1 MIKFLFLS
9 KMNVNQNLKTF
20 KKYIWILLFSGVSI
34 SQAQK
39 EDYNW
44 VLGYADHLVTDTL
57 FGRTILNFNNA
68 SLNITKTTIGVLS
81 YLHYTNATISDSSGK
96 LLFYT
101 NGISAFNRNHQIMPN
116 GKYICPGEVAEWNFD
131 VGLAIEQAA
140 IILPWPEHSAQYFII
155 NKILQAQTIYLSD
168 TLYYSTVNMKLRGG
182 LGDVVDK
189 HKILLADTMSLSY
202 MTACRHANGRDWWFL
217 IAEYD
222 SKIVHRYL
230 LDPRGINHIGTQII
244 DEKIFDTVGQAAFS
258 PDGNKFAIH
267 YITDFGYR
275 ELHLFDFDRCNGL
288 LMNQRTFKLPYTT
301 SAGTGLAFAPS
312 SKYLYLTLGERVW
325 QIDTDDNAP
334 VQNKIEILVSDHF
347 GWPYE
352 FFYDQMQLAPDS
364 KIYFVSTNGANYINV
379 IHDPDKKGLACKP
392 EAHAH
397 MITFNLSN
405 PNFPHFRLG
414 RAWNTICDTL
424 YTAIH
429 EPEDDV
435 KYEPIYVYPNPAH
448 SQVNIFIPIHL
459 LHQDISYRIFDL
471 QGKLVDHNNL
481 KPSRDISIN
490 NLSTGIYYIRVFCK
504 KDLILNEKMVIIN
517 E

>member
-1 MIKFLFLS
+1 MK
-9 KMNVNQNLKTF
+9 VNQHLKTF
-20 KKYIWILLFSGVSI
+20 KKYMWILLISGVSI

-57 FGRTILNFNNA
+57 FGRTVLNFKNE

-81 YLHYTNATISDSSGK
+81 FLDYTNASISDSSGN

-116 GKYICPGEVAEWNFD
+116 GKYICTGEVAEWNFN
-131 VGLAIEQAA
+131 VGLGIEQAA
-140 IILPWPEHSAQYFII
+140 IILPWPDHPAQYFII
-155 NKILQAQTIYLSD
+155 NKILQAQSIYLSD
-168 TLYYSTVNMKLRGG
+168 TLFYSTINMKLRGG
-182 LGDVVDK
+182 LGDVVEK
-189 HKILLADTMSLSY
+189 HKILFADTMSLSF

-230 LDPRGINHIGTQII
+230 LDPRGINYMGIQEVEEKII
-244 DEKIFDTVGQAAFS
+244 DTPGQAAFS

-275 ELHLFDFDRCNGL
+275 ELHLFDFDRCSGL
-288 LMNQRTFKLPYTT
+288 LWNQSTYKLPIYRGY
-301 SAGTGLAFAPS
+301 GTGLAFAHS
-312 SKYLYLTLGERVW
+312 SKYLYLTLGDRVW
-325 QIDTDDNAP
+325 QIDTEDNTP
-334 VQNKIEILVSDHF
+334 VQNKIEILVSDRF

-352 FFYDQMQLAPDS
+352 FTYDQMQLAPDK
-364 KIYFVSTNGANYINV
+364 KIYFVSPNGANYINV
-379 IHDPDKKGLACKP
+379 IHDPDKKGLACQP

-414 RAWNTICDTL
+414 REWNTICDTL
-424 YTAIH
+424 FTDIN
-429 EPEDDV
+429 EPEVDI
-435 KYEPIYVYPNPAH
+435 KYEDIYLYPNPAH
-448 SQVNIFIPIHL
+448 SQVNIFIPDHL
-459 LHQDISYRIFDL
+459 LHQMISYRIYDL
-471 QGKLVDHNNL
+471 QGKMLEHDSLN
-481 KPSRDISIN
+481 PSRDISIT
-490 NLSTGIYYIRVFCK
+490 NLPKGIFYISVFCK
-504 KDLILNEKMVIIN
+504 NELILNEKLVIIN